1 MKRFVLKILIPLFC
15 FFPISAH
22 AFNGISTQSI
32 GLAGAV
38 TSNPAGLMSIYHNP
52 AGLSQSREGFVYH
65 QSLNMKTLIRKN
77 SFSPVPSF
85 EILRLNSSQDPITN
99 QQSGSGNIS
108 MYYPFYGDAQG
119 DMLLLPL
126 PSGMTYRP
134 PKSRWIMAIG
144 SYMPFFQGFQFSP
157 DDPSQYQTQQYYQ
170 QHIVYAAP
178 TIAYQWNDS
187 LSMGFSL
194 GFGQTAWGHNYRLRI
209 LNEQFAQSAFLPKV
223 PDVGPF
229 DGLADM
235 QFELRD
241 DMALSFNLGFIW
253 KPTQCLSFGL
263 VYRSAV
269 ATHPK
274 GQMNI
279 RFTDEFMAL
288 TQYFRDH
295 PYFPRLESSGL
306 EKIYHQQ
313 SSNTVELEHFDWP
326 DSLQAGA
333 QFSLLDHMRIM
344 FDIQWTRWS
353 RQDSYKL
360 VFHNKD
366 NPLILLLDALDQ
378 STGKVITYPNQMKD
392 TLSYHL
398 GIEWQLKESFKFRN
412 GISYHPQSVS
422 DSHMNMMHLPE
433 MVYLGAG
440 FEWQWPNR
448 WVISQGLGYFVSKN
462 KQIESSKM
470 LNSWNPDSS
479 FFTPYSGQVVST
491 KVSGVVF
498 SFSVKVPLSIL

>member
-1 MKRFVLKILIPLFC
+1 
-15 FFPISAH
+15 
-22 AFNGISTQSI
+22 
-32 GLAGAV
+32 
-38 TSNPAGLMSIYHNP
+38 
-52 AGLSQSREGFVYH
+52 
-65 QSLNMKTLIRKN
+65 
-77 SFSPVPSF
+77 
-85 EILRLNSSQDPITN
+85 
-99 QQSGSGNIS
+99 
-108 MYYPFYGDAQG
+108 
-119 DMLLLPL
+119 
-126 PSGMTYRP
+126 
-134 PKSRWIMAIG
+134 
-144 SYMPFFQGFQFSP
+144 
-157 DDPSQYQTQQYYQ
+157 
-170 QHIVYAAP
+170 
-178 TIAYQWNDS
+178 
-187 LSMGFSL
+187 
-194 GFGQTAWGHNYRLRI
+194 
-209 LNEQFAQSAFLPKV
+209 
-223 PDVGPF
+223 
-229 DGLADM
+229 
-235 QFELRD
+235 
-241 DMALSFNLGFIW
+241 
-253 KPTQCLSFGL
+253 
-263 VYRSAV
+263 
-269 ATHPK
+269 
-274 GQMNI
+274 
-279 RFTDEFMAL
+279 
-288 TQYFRDH
+288 
-295 PYFPRLESSGL
+295 
-306 EKIYHQQ
+306 
-313 SSNTVELEHFDWP
+313 
-326 DSLQAGA
+326 
-333 QFSLLDHMRIM
+333 MRIM